1 MEGSGLGIVLHGY
14 VVHVDVHG
22 EVMSWVAAILIAT
35 EHGRCGL
42 SCMQKL

>member
-1 MEGSGLGIVLHGY
+1 MEGSGEGVTVC

-22 EVMSWVAAILIAT
+22 VCCVVGGCNAVATSMAGIYS
-35 EHGRCGL
+35 L